1 MTTAERYRAWAAR
14 YIALAADY
22 QSKGLDDLADM
33 ARERVRY
40 HTQRANQ
47 ETDME
52 QAT

>member
-1 MTTAERYRAWAAR
+1 MTTAERYRAWAEHYRAM
-14 YIALAADY
+14 AADY
-22 QSKGLDDLADM
+22 QAKELDELAAM

-40 HTQRANQ
+40 HTQKANQ